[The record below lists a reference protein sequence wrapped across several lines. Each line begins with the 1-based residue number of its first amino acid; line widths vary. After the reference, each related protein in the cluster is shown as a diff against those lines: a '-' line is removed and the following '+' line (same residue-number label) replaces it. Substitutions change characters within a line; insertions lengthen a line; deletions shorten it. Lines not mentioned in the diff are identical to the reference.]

1 MKNSDG
7 MCVRTAVKYLHCAS
21 VLHMTSS
28 FGARLRQQREERGI
42 PLSVIAGQTKIK
54 LSLLQGLERDDL
66 AHWPPGIFRRA
77 YLRSYASAIGLNAD
91 EVVNEFL
98 TVYPERPEVIDPGVV
113 AQENGSGTNGGAP
126 TRLRHLFGSA
136 VGSLARLRRG
146 PIAED
151 RVQPQGTTG
160 SSAVLGISRTS
171 ADARLPVPRRD
182 EPVEAMQEV
191 LESAAVAESIEDR
204 SPEIEAGPEP
214 IVPSMSERF
223 PIDPVQ
229 PPSPSPAVDLLAAA
243 DLCTALGRVEN
254 ATQMPPL
261 LREAAR
267 ILRARGLIIWVW
279 DAIAE
284 ELQPALVYGYPD
296 KLVAQLPR
304 LKPDADNLTAAA
316 FRSSETLAIAG
327 NAEASAALAV
337 PLLTPA
343 GCAGVLAI
351 ELPPAF
357 DDAEADS
364 VRALAIVF
372 AAMLAQLVG
381 AAPPA
386 SNQMPSDGDRPA
398 SPFSAAI

>member
-1 MKNSDG
+1 
-7 MCVRTAVKYLHCAS
+7 
-21 VLHMTSS
+21 MTSS

-77 YLRSYASAIGLNAD
+77 YLRSYATAIGLNAD
-91 EVVNEFL
+91 EVVSEFL

-113 AQENGSGTNGGAP
+113 AQENGSAANGGAP

-146 PIAED
+146 PIADD
-151 RVQPQGTTG
+151 RIQAQGTTG
-160 SSAVLGISRTS
+160 SSAVLGISRTT
-171 ADARLPVPRRD
+171 ADARPSVRVHD
-182 EPVEAMQEV
+182 EPIEDIQEV
-191 LESAAVAESIEDR
+191 LETAAVAE
-204 SPEIEAGPEP
+204 PETCAT
-214 IVPSMSERF
+214 SMSAPAEND

-229 PPSPSPAVDLLAAA
+229 PPSPPLTIDLLAAA

-267 ILRARGLIIWVW
+267 ILGARGLIIWVW
-279 DAIAE
+279 DSIAQ

-351 ELPPAF
+351 ELPPSS

-381 AAPPA
+381 AAPSA

-398 SPFSAAI
+398 SSLSAAI